1 MKPLV
6 GTRVLDFT
14 QVLAGPLCTQYL
26 GDLGADVIK
35 VEPVGKGDDT
45 RQWPP
50 FREGLGAVFLNVN
63 RNKRSLALNLKD
75 SASRSIVRSLVETS
89 DVVVESFAGGVTE
102 RLGIDY
108 ETLRSINPRL
118 IYCSVSGYGRS
129 GPMKDARGYDLILQA
144 YSGILSMTGHPG
156 TGPTRVPLSPIDQGT
171 GMHALSGIL
180 AALISRASTGKG
192 CFLEVSLLETAVGLL
207 GFNLESYW
215 ARGQLPGKSGS
226 GHESL
231 CPYQVFHASD
241 DLLLVGIAN
250 NNHWERFCK
259 LAGRH
264 DLLADR
270 RFETNATRV
279 AHFDITVGIVQDI
292 IATRTRSEW
301 LTELQKIGV
310 PCSPVNT
317 LAEVMNEPQVKAR
330 GIIVGYDH
338 PQLGRHK
345 AIAHPIQFD
354 NLAREVR
361 LPPPRLGEHTAE
373 ILRELG
379 LGEADIGRLR
389 ETSTIETADT
399 REIQPG
405 RAGVLGLGPV

>member
-1 MKPLV
+1 MKPLE
-6 GTRVLDFT
+6 GTHVLDFT

-26 GDLGADVIK
+26 GDLGAEIIK

-50 FREGLGAVFLNVN
+50 FREGFGAVFLNVN
-63 RNKRSLALNLKD
+63 RNKRSLALDLKNPE
-75 SASRSIVRSLVETS
+75 SRPIVRSLVEKT
-89 DVVVESFAGGVTE
+89 DVVIESFAGGVTE

-108 ETLRSINPRL
+108 ETLRSINPKI

-156 TGPTRVPLSPIDQGT
+156 SGPTRVPLSPIDQGT

-180 AALISRASTGKG
+180 AALINRSKTGKG
-192 CFLEVSLLETAVGLL
+192 CFLEVSLFETAVGFL

-215 ARGQLPGKSGS
+215 ARGQLPAKSGS

-231 CPYQVFHASD
+231 CPYQVFQASD
-241 DLLLVGIAN
+241 DLILLGIAN

-259 LAGRH
+259 LVGREN
-264 DLLADR
+264 LLADP
-270 RFETNATRV
+270 RFATNADRV
-279 AHFDITVGIVQDI
+279 AHFEVTIEIVQDI

-301 LTELQKIGV
+301 LAQLQKIGV

-317 LAEVMNEPQVKAR
+317 IADVMNEPQTKAR
-330 GIIVGYDH
+330 GIIVDYDH
-338 PQLGRHK
+338 PQLGSHK
-345 AIAHPIQFD
+345 AIAHPVQFE
-354 NLAREVR
+354 NMTRKVR
-361 LPPPRLGEHTAE
+361 LPPPRLGQHTAE
-373 ILRELG
+373 ILREAG
-379 LGEADIGRLR
+379 LSEADIGRLR
-389 ETSTIETADT
+389 ETRTIETAET
-399 REIQPG
+399 
-405 RAGVLGLGPV
+405 